1 MKGLYLL
8 LLLVSISGLTYIDY
22 RMKLAF
28 FLHPNRTLKIMLV
41 TMTVFVLWDITGI
54 TWHIFFIGQNTYLL
68 GLRVGQF
75 PLEELFFL
83 ALLNYTSLL
92 MYLSLRRRASAS

>member
-1 MKGLYLL
+1 MNGLYLL
-8 LLLVSISGLTYIDY
+8 LLVVSISGLTYIDY
-22 RMKLAF
+22 HMKLAF
-28 FLHPNRTLKIMLV
+28 FLTPKRTLKIMLI
-41 TMTVFVLWDITGI
+41 TMTSFVLWDIAGI
-54 TWHIFFIGQNTYLL
+54 SSHIFFIGQNKYLL

-92 MYLSLRRRASAS
+92 IYLVFKRRASTS